1 MLAPEGAHATNAM
14 NPAIATGS
22 PVDREALQGGR
33 RRLIF
38 VTNRGPVEYAF
49 GADGTAQPQAGAGGV
64 VSGLLSAA
72 RERPVSWISVAMTDA
87 DRAVAKSL
95 DGATLAMPHELSYLG
110 PRPAYLSEATDRQY
124 YNGLSNPLLSF

>member
-38 VTNRGPVEYAF
+38 VTNRGPVEYTF

-72 RERPVSWISVAMTDA
+72 RQRPVSWISVAMTAA
-87 DRAVAKSL
+87 DPAVAKSAPR
-95 DGATLAMPHELSYLG
+95 ATLAMPPAPSDPS
-110 PRPAYLSEATDRQY
+110 PRP
-124 YNGLSNPLLSF
+124 G

>member
-1 MLAPEGAHATNAM
+1 MLTPEGAHATNAM
-14 NPAIATGS
+14 NPANATAS

-72 RERPVSWISVAMTDA
+72 PERPVSWISVALTAPDP
-87 DRAVAKSL
+87 AVAKSPA
-95 DGATLAMPHELSYLG
+95 GATLAIPPLASYLA
-110 PRPAYLSEATDRQY
+110 PRP
-124 YNGLSNPLLSF
+124 

>member
-1 MLAPEGAHATNAM
+1 MLTPEGAHATNAM
-14 NPAIATGS
+14 NPANATAS

-64 VSGLLSAA
+64 VSGVLSAA
-72 RERPVSWISVAMTDA
+72 GEPPVSWLSVAINHA
-87 DRAVAKSL
+87 DRRVCQSLVRAPVAIR
-95 DGATLAMPHELSYLG
+95 PH
-110 PRPAYLSEATDRQY
+110 
-124 YNGLSNPLLSF
+124 

>member
-1 MLAPEGAHATNAM
+1 MLTPEGAHATNAM
-14 NPAIATGS
+14 NPANATAS

-64 VSGLLSAA
+64 VSGLLRAA
-72 RERPVSWISVAMTDA
+72 RGRPGSWISVAMTDA
-87 DRAVAKSL
+87 DPPGAK
-95 DGATLAMPHELSYLG
+95 TLHGRPPASPRGLLA
-110 PRPAYLSEATDRQY
+110 PRPAR
-124 YNGLSNPLLSF
+124 